1 MTRMILMFVVYFV
14 MGIVMDAALTK
25 WMAAVADKKIKMATG
40 LSVAFT
46 LVNFLLIAALI
57 KDIDSNVGNVIC
69 YALGNGVG
77 TALIMK
83 FGK

>member
-1 MTRMILMFVVYFV
+1 MKMIFMFLVYFV

-46 LVNFLLIAALI
+46 LVNFFIIATLI
-57 KDIDSNVGNVIC
+57 KDIDSNAGNVIA
-69 YALGNGVG
+69 YSIGNGAG
-77 TALIMK
+77 TYLTLKAWK
-83 FGK
+83 

>member
-1 MTRMILMFVVYFV
+1 MKMIFMFFVYFV

-46 LVNFLLIAALI
+46 LVNFFIIATLI
-57 KDIDSNVGNVIC
+57 KDIDSNAGNVIA
-69 YALGNGVG
+69 YSIGNGAG
-77 TALIMK
+77 TYLTLKAWK
-83 FGK
+83 